1 MWTVASD
8 AIILFMLLSAYSSP
22 ITFPEPHFSWTS
34 SSPTRTNCLPDR
46 FASPL
51 GYSYLGP
58 TLLTYHLRST
68 MAETKLKG
76 ITRIDYEG
84 ISTRGWM
91 VRLTRQGK
99 RQQRFFNDREYGSKS
114 KALQAAK
121 RCYSQM
127 VKDSPDIKTTKGRK
141 TDRNTTGRVG
151 VHLVKNVDARW
162 KNAESFAYCASWIDT
177 KGKRRKLSFAWNRY
191 GKRHAW
197 NLACLARELELADR
211 KKVIDRYGPQKL
223 NG

>member
-1 MWTVASD
+1 
-8 AIILFMLLSAYSSP
+8 
-22 ITFPEPHFSWTS
+22 
-34 SSPTRTNCLPDR
+34 
-46 FASPL
+46 
-51 GYSYLGP
+51 
-58 TLLTYHLRST
+58 
-68 MAETKLKG
+68 
-76 ITRIDYEG
+76 
-84 ISTRGWM
+84 
-91 VRLTRQGK
+91 
-99 RQQRFFNDREYGSKS
+99 
-114 KALQAAK
+114 
-121 RCYSQM
+121 M